1 MDKSDVYELTKEVFP
16 PLLREIPD
24 APKTLY
30 ARGPLPDSNIYKY
43 VTVVGSRKYS
53 SYGKDVTEKLI
64 EGLAGHP
71 VVIVSG
77 LALGIDAIAHEAALR
92 TGLLTIGVPGS
103 GLDWNMIYPRTN
115 LSLARKILEKGGA
128 LLSEYPPETKA
139 ALYTFPRRNRI
150 MAGMSHATLLIEA
163 GEKSGTLITAR
174 LVGDYNRD
182 LLVVPGSIF
191 SPTSV
196 GVHQFLRLGAT
207 PVTSSNDILEALNLE
222 TRFPSASLRVPNNL
236 SEGEQKIF
244 EILTVGEISRDE
256 LTELL
261 ELPAHETS
269 ALLSMLELK
278 GVIKEELGT
287 IRLI

>member
-24 APKTLY
+24 SPKTLY
-30 ARGPLPDSNIYKY
+30 ARGRLPDPNIYKY

-71 VVIVSG
+71 IVIVSG

-115 LSLARKILEKGGA
+115 LSLARRILEKGGA

-256 LTELL
+256 LIELL